1 MQSLQTF
8 LFIVQI
14 IVSALLILI
23 VLLQKSDEDALSG
36 IGGGSSSKRLSG
48 WVSRLNWPQR
58 RLTPD
63 ADAYLIRVTETLE
76 ESTITP
82 IPISS
87 DELTFGRDKNLA
99 TLVVNDKSV
108 EALHARLA
116 RQADG
121 RFLLADEGS
130 VAGTWVNYAPVSREG
145 VYVENGDLI
154 NIGRVGFRF
163 KLRNPHN
170 TRTITI
176 TARESGE

>member
-1 MQSLQTF
+1 L
-8 LFIVQI
+8 
-14 IVSALLILI
+14 AL
-23 VLLQKSDEDALSG
+23 
-36 IGGGSSSKRLSG
+36 
-48 WVSRLNWPQR
+48 
-58 RLTPD
+58 D

-87 DELTFGRDKNLA
+87 EELTFGRDKNLA

-108 EALHARLA
+108 EALHARLT

-130 VAGTWVNYAPVSREG
+130 VAGTWVNYAPVTRG
-145 VYVENGDLI
+145 GGYVENGDLI

-163 KLRNPHN
+163 KLRNPQNH
-170 TRTITI
+170 RTITI
-176 TARESGE
+176 TAQESGE